1 MRLDF
6 KNKVGG
12 GTAENAFSLLEV
24 LIAAVVIAIIYAAL
38 FSGINSTFGLLQST
52 RENLRA
58 TQIIVSRMEGLR
70 LCAWS
75 SSQLFNTNVVPATF
89 TDTFYPLGL
98 NSTSNKSTLYFG
110 KMTVTQNP
118 GVSPAASYASNLAL
132 VTVTVTWT
140 NSGNGPAIQHTRSM
154 STYVAKYGMQNYI
167 YYH

>member
-1 MRLDF
+1 MRFDF
-6 KNKVGG
+6 NNRGG
-12 GTAENAFSLLEV
+12 GRAGEKAFSLLEA
-24 LIAAVVIAIIYAAL
+24 LIAAMVIAIIYAAL

-75 SSQLFNTNVVPATF
+75 SAQLFNTNVVPATF

-98 NSTSNKSTLYFG
+98 NTSSNKSTVYFG
-110 KMTVTQNP
+110 KMTVTPNP
-118 GVSPAASYASNLAL
+118 GLSPAATYGSNMAL
-132 VTVTVTWT
+132 VTVSVVWT
-140 NSGNGPAIQHTRSM
+140 NNGTGVPSKHTRSM
-154 STYVAKYGMQNYI
+154 STYVAKYGMQNYV